1 MSIALRKQGKADS
14 FPLEIGG
21 VAAERRNG
29 RGATTNR
36 SGRYEPIA
44 YEPVDDGWESLGE
57 LEALTTEVQEVPAR
71 RIITRNSSPDIG
83 FDRSINPYR
92 GCEHGCIYCF
102 ARPTH
107 AFLGLSPGLDFET
120 KLFAK
125 TNAGAALERE
135 LADPAYRPRTIA
147 IGTNTDPYQPI
158 ERRYRIMRRILEV
171 LSAANHPVGIVTKSA
186 LVLRDLDILRSMAE
200 RGLVKVAL
208 SVTTLDR
215 KLARAM
221 EPRAST
227 PDKRLETVAKL
238 IDAGVPTSVMV
249 APIIPGLTDMEM
261 ERILER
267 SAAAGVKNAGYVLL
281 RLPLEIGDLFTEW
294 LEGELPGPRQPRP
307 VADAL
312 DARRQAL
319 RRQMGRA
326 HGGRGALCLDDRA
339 PFRDRRRAARLQQGL
354 WSSSAPTCSRLL
366 CFPASSS
373 ACFRRRT
380 GTKTTHSSF
389 FVMAGLVPAIHACVF
404 AKKFVDARHEAGHD
418 AVGNW

>member
-1 MSIALRKQGKADS
+1 LFQHGPYINGMSVALRKLGHSDS
-14 FPLEIGG
+14 FPLEAGG
-21 VAAERRNG
+21 VAGGRRHG
-29 RGATTNR
+29 RGAQTNR
-36 SGRYEPIA
+36 SGRYEPVA
-44 YEPVDDGWESLGE
+44 YEPADDGWESLGD
-57 LEALTTEVQEVPAR
+57 LEALATEVREVPAR
-71 RIITRNSSPDIG
+71 RIITRNESPDIG

-120 KLFAK
+120 RLFAK
-125 TNAGAALERE
+125 TNAAEALTRE
-135 LADPAYRPRTIA
+135 LGEPGYQVRTIA

-186 LVLRDLDILRSMAE
+186 LVLRDLDLLTSMAE

-215 KLARAM
+215 RLARAM

-227 PDKRLETVAKL
+227 PDRRIETLERL

-249 APIIPGLTDMEM
+249 APVIPGLTDMEM

-267 SAAAGVKNAGYVLL
+267 AAAAGVASAGYVLL

-294 LEGELPGPRQPRP
+294 LEANCP
-307 VADAL
+307 
-312 DARRQAL
+312 
-319 RRQMGRA
+319 
-326 HGGRGALCLDDRA
+326 DRA
-339 PFRDRRRAARLQQGL
+339 SRVLSLLRSTRGGKLYDAKWGERMTGDGPYAWMIGRRFELAAARLQLNERSVELRTDLFTPPALPGQQL
-354 WSSSAPTCSRLL
+354 KLL
-366 CFPASSS
+366 
-373 ACFRRRT
+373 
-380 GTKTTHSSF
+380 
-389 FVMAGLVPAIHACVF
+389 
-404 AKKFVDARHEAGHD
+404 
-418 AVGNW
+418 